1 MPEIR
6 IVGLGGSRAQRSASR
21 AALNIALKGA
31 EEAGA
36 RVEMFD
42 VRKLNLPLYEP
53 DTSDAPEAARRLAD
67 SVAGARGLLWSSPL
81 YHGTVSGAFKNALD
95 WLQLLSDRDPPFL
108 TNKVVGL
115 ISTAGGV
122 YGLQAVNTM
131 WNSSC
136 GRCAAGVSRSSSLF
150 PVHGKCSTRKARPMM
165 KASSTSSA
173 RWARRSAVLHGSSRS
188 KAFATTPRER
198 LRRRKSRTRSRR
210 PREKDRRGDYAA

>member
-1 MPEIR
+1 MPEIK

-42 VRKLNLPLYEP
+42 VRKLNLPMYEP

-115 ISTAGGV
+115 ISVAGGGD
-122 YGLQAVNTM
+122 GLQAVNTREFTVRALRG
-131 WNSSC
+131 WSVPLVIPIPRAWEVFDQE
-136 GRCAAGVSRSSSLF
+136 G
-150 PVHGKCSTRKARPMM
+150 KARDEGIERQLRSLG
-165 KASSTSSA
+165 AEVCRAA
-173 RWARRSAVLHGSSRS
+173 RQ
-188 KAFATTPRER
+188 FALE
-198 LRRRKSRTRSRR
+198 
-210 PREKDRRGDYAA
+210 GVCDYAEGSAAPQKDQRKRMANT

>member
-1 MPEIR
+1 MTEIKNNMPEIKV
-6 IVGLGGSRAQRSASR
+6 VGLGGSLAQRSASR

-42 VRKLNLPLYEP
+42 VRALNLPIYDP

-108 TNKVVGL
+108 
-115 ISTAGGV
+115 
-122 YGLQAVNTM
+122 
-131 WNSSC
+131 
-136 GRCAAGVSRSSSLF
+136 
-150 PVHGKCSTRKARPMM
+150 
-165 KASSTSSA
+165 
-173 RWARRSAVLHGSSRS
+173 
-188 KAFATTPRER
+188 
-198 LRRRKSRTRSRR
+198 
-210 PREKDRRGDYAA
+210 